1 MQSIQRK
8 LWLADEPLVLASR
21 SAARRAMLTKAG
33 IPIDVIPS
41 DVDELFLQKG
51 FGPHATATEIALWLA
66 SAKAADV
73 SAKHPSRLVLG
84 SDQTLDLD
92 GMTLAKADSRAQAK
106 ERLCHLSG
114 RQHHLYSAFSFVR
127 GGEVLH
133 SGVQMAL
140 ISMRTLSESFID
152 VYLDMNGDNVIA
164 SVAVYEVE
172 AMGMQMIE
180 KFEGDWFT
188 IQGLPLTPV
197 IAFLQHQR
205 LLLS

>member
-21 SAARRAMLTKAG
+21 SKARRAMLTNAG

-41 DVDELFLQKG
+41 DVDEPLLQKG
-51 FGPHATATEIALWLA
+51 IGPHATASEIALRLA
-66 SAKAADV
+66 SAKAIYV

-92 GMTLAKADSRAQAK
+92 GMTLAKADSRAEAK
-106 ERLCHLSG
+106 ERLGHLSG
-114 RQHHLYSAFSFVR
+114 RQHHLYSAFSLVR

-133 SGVQMAL
+133 SGVHMAM
-140 ISMRTLSESFID
+140 ISMRTLSESFIG
-152 VYLDMNGDNVIA
+152 VYLDMNGDNVLA

-205 LLLS
+205 FLLS